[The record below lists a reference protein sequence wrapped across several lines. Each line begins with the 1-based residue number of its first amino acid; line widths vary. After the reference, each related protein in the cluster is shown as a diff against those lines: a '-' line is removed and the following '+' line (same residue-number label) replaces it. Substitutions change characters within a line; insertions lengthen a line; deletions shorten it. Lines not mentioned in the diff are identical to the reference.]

1 MRCADICI
9 VNFWFLLYF
18 GASETNSYICMFV
31 SLWMRKVNCT
41 IDCWKHFV
49 FRSLS
54 YLTVEIFSSG
64 GFHRW
69 KCIHKMVQYQDCP
82 SGGREASVLQRTSQ
96 MVRSVLTLN
105 VSVGSSNVWRRKS
118 GNRVIAE
125 WVSVLMKTSETK
137 TKTSFPIMISSI
149 VSFWM

>member
-1 MRCADICI
+1 MHI
-9 VNFWFLLYF
+9 LLYAGGSCCALGF
-18 GASETNSYICMFV
+18 KNNSDRLSMYILLYVCLKKVSCM
-31 SLWMRKVNCT
+31 
-41 IDCWKHFV
+41 IDCWKYPV
-49 FRSLS
+49 IRSLS
-54 YLTVEIFSSG
+54 YITVEIFSSE
-64 GFHRW
+64 GFYRW
-69 KCIHKMVQYQDCP
+69 KCIHKMVQYWDCP
-82 SGGREASVLQRTSQ
+82 SGGWEASILQRVST

-137 TKTSFPIMISSI
+137 TKTSFLIMISSI